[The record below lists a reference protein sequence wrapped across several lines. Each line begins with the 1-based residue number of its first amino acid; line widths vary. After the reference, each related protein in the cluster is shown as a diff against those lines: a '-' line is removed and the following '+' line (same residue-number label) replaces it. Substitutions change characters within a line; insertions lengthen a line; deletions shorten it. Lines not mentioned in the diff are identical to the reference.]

1 METIAFFWQIYENA
15 FQRSWKLTNLSLI
28 TWKNAEN
35 SVKLTNQRNK
45 SVIKIHHSINE
56 STFWFGA
63 KSVFTNFFRFVDI
76 FCPDFQSV
84 SSVRNPGNAKIS
96 TGFYSTWALRKF
108 RRFSIFPYLVHVGAV
123 RHAIRLQT
131 TLSSQT
137 PGGVTL
143 TKRGWGVILGESFL
157 EGGTFSREN
166 PGMKE

>member
-1 METIAFFWQIYENA
+1 MDNLKKCWKFRQIDK
-15 FQRSWKLTNLSLI
+15 S
-28 TWKNAEN
+28 
-35 SVKLTNQRNK
+35 RNK
-45 SVIKIHHSINE
+45 SVIKIHHSINA

-123 RHAIRLQT
+123 RHAVRFQT

-137 PGGVTL
+137 PGGITL
-143 TKRGWGVILGESFL
+143 TKRGGVWGKGGGGKE
-157 EGGTFSREN
+157 EGGEGWGTE
-166 PGMKE
+166 GKMKFKTWKKGILNMVKL